1 MVEKLF
7 TLDEK
12 DQRILELLQHDAS
25 LSTYKITK
33 KTRIP
38 QTTVLNRMRRLKQEG
53 VIKKHTVDIDW
64 KKLGMNNKALIFV
77 KVDKNI
83 EQKGGKVGEIEQK
96 ISKYHLV
103 LNVKR
108 LMGKQDF
115 MVELVCKDIDEL
127 NDFLIKKIRSL
138 PEIADTET
146 VMVLGEWAK

>member
-1 MVEKLF
+1 MV
-7 TLDEK
+7 DEK
-12 DQRILELLQHDAS
+12 DKKILEILQQDAS

-33 KTRIP
+33 KTGIP
-38 QTTVLNRMRRLKQEG
+38 QTTVLNRVRKLKQEG
-53 VIKKHTVDIDW
+53 IIKKYTVDIDW
-64 KKLGMNNKALIFV
+64 KKRGMNNKALIFV

-83 EQKGGKVGEIEQK
+83 EQKGSKVGEIEQK
-96 ISKYHLV
+96 ISKYPSV

-115 MVELVCKDIDEL
+115 MIELVCEDIDEL

-146 VMVLGEWAK
+146 VMVLGEWEK